1 MQKEK
6 VATPKRPYWHELSGL
21 FAEEKACIA
30 SFLALETAELIEGVK
45 PANLLNITNRPRAC
59 GRNLYLLWKRY
70 GAELLRQSGLDVR
83 EIADRGRGVLLF
95 IYHRR
100 ALQGLLQR
108 PNMKAFLARAGHENS
123 ADLGGIL
130 DALQARIQHDDF
142 PHEIGAL
149 LGYPLKDVAGFMG
162 WAALPGTA
170 QGPWK
175 IFGAPE
181 KSLRLAEEFL
191 NCRCRMAQRL
201 SRTVNPVDC
210 LKLPCAA

>member
-1 MQKEK
+1 MQNKK
-6 VATPKRPYWHELSGL
+6 LVPPKRPCWHELSKL
-21 FAEEKACIA
+21 FADEKACLA

-45 PANLLNITNRPRAC
+45 PANLLNIANRKQAC
-59 GRNLYLLWKRY
+59 GRNLYLLWKRF
-70 GAELLRQSGLDVR
+70 GTELLEQSGLEVR
-83 EIADRGRGVLLF
+83 EIIDRGRGVLLF
-95 IYHRR
+95 IHHRSS
-100 ALQGLLQR
+100 LQRLLLR
-108 PNMKAFLARAGHENS
+108 PNMKAFLVKAGHDNPS
-123 ADLGGIL
+123 ALDEIL
-130 DALQARIQHDDF
+130 DALQERIQRDNF

-162 WAALPGTA
+162 WAELPGTA

-201 SRTVNPVDC
+201 SGAVNPVEC
-210 LKLPCAA
+210 LKIACAA